1 MAKKESSQQASEQQ
15 EGKVDRIDNALQKFS
30 DMLIARM
37 EQMKE
42 SKWKKGWTDG
52 RTAQFG
58 LPQNLV
64 GRPYT
69 GSNAFLCQIHTTM
82 EHYRMPVYLTIKQIR
97 DAGAM
102 IKKGEHS
109 IPIFKWDLRIKGKDG
124 KKLSES
130 DYRNM
135 TKEEQ
140 AECTVRPYLKVYNEW
155 NIDQTNLEEVNKEKY
170 DAILKR
176 FNSEPIKDR

>member
-64 GRPYT
+64 GRPFSCAKST
-69 GSNAFLCQIHTTM
+69 PRWSITECQFTLPSN
-82 EHYRMPVYLTIKQIR
+82 R
-97 DAGAM
+97 
-102 IKKGEHS
+102 
-109 IPIFKWDLRIKGKDG
+109 
-124 KKLSES
+124 
-130 DYRNM
+130 
-135 TKEEQ
+135 
-140 AECTVRPYLKVYNEW
+140 
-155 NIDQTNLEEVNKEKY
+155 
-170 DAILKR
+170 
-176 FNSEPIKDR
+176 

>member
-69 GSNAFLCQIHTTM
+69 GSNAFLCQI
-82 EHYRMPVYLTIKQIR
+82 QIGR
-97 DAGAM
+97 A
-102 IKKGEHS
+102 S
-109 IPIFKWDLRIKGKDG
+109 
-124 KKLSES
+124 
-130 DYRNM
+130 
-135 TKEEQ
+135 
-140 AECTVRPYLKVYNEW
+140 CTER
-155 NIDQTNLEEVNKEKY
+155 
-170 DAILKR
+170 A
-176 FNSEPIKDR
+176 

>member
-97 DAGAM
+97 DAGGM

-109 IPIFKWDLRIKGKDG
+109 IPIFKWDLRIKDKDG

-135 TKEEQ
+135 TKEEHQ
-140 AECTVRPYLKVYNEW
+140 SHHRYP
-155 NIDQTNLEEVNKEKY
+155 
-170 DAILKR
+170 
-176 FNSEPIKDR
+176 

>member
-64 GRPYT
+64 STNCSMVLNFNVVKPNWRAI
-69 GSNAFLCQIHTTM
+69 SS
-82 EHYRMPVYLTIKQIR
+82 TI
-97 DAGAM
+97 
-102 IKKGEHS
+102 
-109 IPIFKWDLRIKGKDG
+109 F
-124 KKLSES
+124 
-130 DYRNM
+130 
-135 TKEEQ
+135 
-140 AECTVRPYLKVYNEW
+140 
-155 NIDQTNLEEVNKEKY
+155 
-170 DAILKR
+170 
-176 FNSEPIKDR
+176 

>member
-58 LPQNLV
+58 L
-64 GRPYT
+64 
-69 GSNAFLCQIHTTM
+69 
-82 EHYRMPVYLTIKQIR
+82 
-97 DAGAM
+97 
-102 IKKGEHS
+102 
-109 IPIFKWDLRIKGKDG
+109 LRISWVALIQAAM
-124 KKLSES
+124 LSCAKS
-130 DYRNM
+130 TPRWSI
-135 TKEEQ
+135 T
-140 AECTVRPYLKVYNEW
+140 ECQFTLPSNR
-155 NIDQTNLEEVNKEKY
+155 
-170 DAILKR
+170 
-176 FNSEPIKDR
+176 